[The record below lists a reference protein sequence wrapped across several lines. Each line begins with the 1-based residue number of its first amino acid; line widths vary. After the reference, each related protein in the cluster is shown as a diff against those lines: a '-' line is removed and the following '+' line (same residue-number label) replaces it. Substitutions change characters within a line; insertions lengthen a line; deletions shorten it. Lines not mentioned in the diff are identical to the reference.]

1 MNKSREPACTNI
13 SSREGSMENIIT
25 YKTTNLF
32 STPDLVSLFTSVGWV
47 NESAEYPNRLENAM
61 YHSDIVFSA
70 WDGDKLVGLLSTI
83 SDTMHVYI
91 TYLLVDPSYQN
102 RKIGTKL
109 LNMFEKHYVN
119 YKKELKTEKASDYY
133 KRFGWHSDSV
143 GMVKNNLP
151 LYDY

>member
-1 MNKSREPACTNI
+1 
-13 SSREGSMENIIT
+13 MENIIT

-83 SDTMHVYI
+83 SDTMHVLSLI
-91 TYLLVDPSYQN
+91 H
-102 RKIGTKL
+102 I
-109 LNMFEKHYVN
+109 
-119 YKKELKTEKASDYY
+119 
-133 KRFGWHSDSV
+133 
-143 GMVKNNLP
+143 
-151 LYDY
+151 

>member
-1 MNKSREPACTNI
+1 MIMIFLEW
-13 SSREGSMENIIT
+13 IT
-25 YKTTNLF
+25 HL
-32 STPDLVSLFTSVGWV
+32 
-47 NESAEYPNRLENAM
+47 
-61 YHSDIVFSA
+61 

-133 KRFGWHSDSV
+133 KRFGWHSESV
-143 GMVKNNLP
+143 GMVKNSEEDAYFIILAVADIVTGISTLGGFNHE
-151 LYDY
+151 

>member
-1 MNKSREPACTNI
+1 
-13 SSREGSMENIIT
+13 MENIIT

-119 YKKELKTEKASDYY
+119 YKKRT
-133 KRFGWHSDSV
+133 
-143 GMVKNNLP
+143 
-151 LYDY
+151 

>member
-1 MNKSREPACTNI
+1 
-13 SSREGSMENIIT
+13 MENIIT

-102 RKIGTKL
+102 RKIGLKNIMLITKKNL
-109 LNMFEKHYVN
+109 KRRKHQIIIN
-119 YKKELKTEKASDYY
+119 ALGGI
-133 KRFGWHSDSV
+133 RILWGWLR
-143 GMVKNNLP
+143 MIFP

>member
-1 MNKSREPACTNI
+1 
-13 SSREGSMENIIT
+13 MENIIT
-25 YKTTNLF
+25 YKMTNLF

-143 GMVKNNLP
+143 GMVKNDLP
-151 LYDY
+151 LYDYRFLTNVPIAK

>member
-1 MNKSREPACTNI
+1 
-13 SSREGSMENIIT
+13 
-25 YKTTNLF
+25 
-32 STPDLVSLFTSVGWV
+32 
-47 NESAEYPNRLENAM
+47 M
-61 YHSDIVFSA
+61 YYSDNVFSA

-133 KRFGWHSDSV
+133 KRFGWYSDSV
-143 GMVKNNLP
+143 GMVKNDLP

>member
-1 MNKSREPACTNI
+1 
-13 SSREGSMENIIT
+13 MENIIT

-102 RKIGTKL
+102 RKI
-109 LNMFEKHYVN
+109 
-119 YKKELKTEKASDYY
+119 
-133 KRFGWHSDSV
+133 DSEEDAYFIILAV
-143 GMVKNNLP
+143 ADIVTGISTLGGFNHE
-151 LYDY
+151 

>member
-1 MNKSREPACTNI
+1 MSKSKKPACTNI
-13 SSREGSMENIIT
+13 SSREGSIENIIT

-47 NESAEYPNRLENAM
+47 DETAAYPYRLERAM
-61 YHSDIVFSA
+61 YYSDNVFSA
-70 WDGDKLVGLLSTI
+70 WDGDKLVGLLSAI

-91 TYLLVDPSYQN
+91 TYLIVDPSYQN

-133 KRFGWHSDSV
+133 KRFGWYSDSV
-143 GMVKNNLP
+143 GMVKNDLP